1 MLFSIRP
8 SKQSAIALVV
18 TIASAFALSGC
29 IKLDMDM
36 KVKGDT
42 KIDGTMIV
50 AFNEELMKS
59 FEGMAG
65 SMDTSKK
72 KSKTPTTKQKSFEEQ
87 TKDGVKQAQAGLPK
101 GSTAKLYKKSGWL
114 GQEITFKGQ
123 DASKVLELGNDT
135 TSKAGGSTGNATD
148 NKSTLSITKVGG
160 KMILKGKLDMG
171 GDTGTDSSGL
181 DLGSMMKTMKP
192 EMRIRFTFPG
202 KVIKSN
208 GKVSG
213 KSVTWVPVLGKNLT
227 MTAEANAS

>member
-1 MLFSIRP
+1 MALP
-8 SKQSAIALVV
+8 SPGFLAGGYIPLMRRHLQKFGSRLALGLALV
-18 TIASAFALSGC
+18 TALTGC
-29 IKLDMDM
+29 LKLDIDG
-36 KVKGDT
+36 KVRTDT
-42 KIDGTMIV
+42 KIDGKMIV
-50 AFNEELMKS
+50 GFSDQMLDLMGSLDDSGKGKSKGDLIKELQKPT
-59 FEGMAG
+59 GKLPAG
-65 SMDTSKK
+65 VTSKGYRK
-72 KSKTPTTKQKSFEEQ
+72 NGF
-87 TKDGVKQAQAGLPK
+87 V
-101 GSTAKLYKKSGWL
+101 

-202 KVIKSN
+202 TVIKSN